1 MSQNIFQLLQGYSN
15 ITKLDEEIL
24 HTTRNYSQTII
35 NALSNLQGTS
45 NTAAGVL
52 NSTLQVVQ
60 ALLLIHNDSTSL
72 PNSCKEVKERQP
84 NSLSGVYL
92 LATASGDGTYKTYC
106 HMGELCSLEG
116 EWTRLAY
123 LDMSDST
130 QNCPPGFKLYQS
142 GSVRAC
148 GRPVTYCGMCVS
160 VYIPNNGISYSHVCG
175 RVVGYQY
182 GTPDA
187 SLTPPSFDRNR
198 LDSHYIDGISITMGP
213 PPRKH
218 VWSLMAGHSEKLNTN
233 TNCPCNAGSQ
243 ASVQSIIG
251 NNYFCESGNPNST
264 APTILYSSDPL
275 WDGQNCGSLEASC
288 CSAPNLPWFHRKFNT
303 STTDYLEL
311 RVCGNAQSSGEDVP
325 VSFYEIHV
333 Q

>member
-1 MSQNIFQLLQGYSN
+1 MCI
-15 ITKLDEEIL
+15 
-24 HTTRNYSQTII
+24 
-35 NALSNLQGTS
+35 
-45 NTAAGVL
+45 
-52 NSTLQVVQ
+52 
-60 ALLLIHNDSTSL
+60 
-72 PNSCKEVKERQP
+72 
-84 NSLSGVYL
+84 
-92 LATASGDGTYKTYC
+92 
-106 HMGELCSLEG
+106 
-116 EWTRLAY
+116 
-123 LDMSDST
+123 
-130 QNCPPGFKLYQS
+130 
-142 GSVRAC
+142 SVH
-148 GRPVTYCGMCVS
+148 
-160 VYIPNNGISYSHVCG
+160 NGISYSHVCG
-175 RVVGYQY
+175 RVVRYQY

-233 TNCPCNAGSQ
+233 ANCPCNAGSQ

-251 NNYFCESGNPNST
+251 NNYMYFCESGNPNST

-303 STTDYLEL
+303 STTDFLEL

-325 VSFYEIHV
+325 VSFYEIYV